1 LQLYS
6 TPGVTAPDQEAAEQ
20 KQLQREEES
29 TKQCL
34 SICNQVSEHVD
45 QIRTNPAKSIFADTL
60 DEIKGRLTKTTS
72 ELEGYLQRIENRL
85 YILKAQETVLSNKDT
100 SERERIQKEKASII
114 QSLTI
119 AAEVAE
125 QVTKAQESTF
135 DNITA
140 AEDSYQVTVSTIGD
154 LISAK
159 RVTAGHRSMSFLGQ
173 ISDVALQ
180 QLAQDRGVS
189 HMAMDEPKVTQ
200 KS

>member
-1 LQLYS
+1 M
-6 TPGVTAPDQEAAEQ
+6 
-20 KQLQREEES
+20 QREEES